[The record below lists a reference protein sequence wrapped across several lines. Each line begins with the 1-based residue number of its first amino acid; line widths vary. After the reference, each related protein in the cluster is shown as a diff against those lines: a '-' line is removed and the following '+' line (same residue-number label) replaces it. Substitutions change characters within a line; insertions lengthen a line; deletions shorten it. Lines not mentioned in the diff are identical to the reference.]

1 MHDQR
6 SDAGTLNCVGKCKQR
21 FIRILLVDSYSAFH
35 RYGNLYR
42 ILHGRNAL
50 ANQRRL
56 GHQTGAEAALLHA
69 IRWAADIEIDLVVAK
84 VFADARRLRE
94 SLRIGTAKLERHRVL
109 ERVKTEQPLAI
120 AMQHRTGGEHLG
132 IDQRPTRQQPMEEAA
147 MPVRP
152 FHHRG
157 DTKAPI
163 QRFLRFR
170 CFCSHFVTFI
180 HNSCRTTWAHF
191 GLFYRPP
198 WLAPSRRP
206 RARRWTTAVSSP
218 IPTA

>member
-1 MHDQR
+1 MTSSARSR
-6 SDAGTLNCVGKCKQR
+6 SD
-21 FIRILLVDSYSAFH
+21 SS
-35 RYGNLYR
+35 
-42 ILHGRNAL
+42 
-50 ANQRRL
+50 
-56 GHQTGAEAALLHA
+56 
-69 IRWAADIEIDLVVAK
+69 
-84 VFADARRLRE
+84 
-94 SLRIGTAKLERHRVL
+94 SLRPRKSPAEIL
-109 ERVKTEQPLAI
+109 VKQYDEQYDWSIMLVPYLSEPSSFLSPGF
-120 AMQHRTGGEHLG
+120 TL
-132 IDQRPTRQQPMEEAA
+132 
-147 MPVRP
+147 
-152 FHHRG
+152 HHRG